1 MSELTKTVGRSLPAR
16 EGHAVSTPY
25 LYPDSQLLL
34 AAKDAARE
42 WRLHGQLTDS
52 CRKLESAITRFEDE
66 DDKPLGLDEWVT
78 ATRRMLHEVYPAN
91 VFTGVSG
98 DPGPRAIVVIR
109 SALAA
114 VDAILG
120 EVRE

>member
-1 MSELTKTVGRSLPAR
+1 VS
-16 EGHAVSTPY
+16 AVY

-52 CRKLESAITRFEDE
+52 CRKLEAAIERFEDE
-66 DDKPLGLDEWVT
+66 DDKPLGLDEWVE
-78 ATRRMLHEVYPAN
+78 ATRRMLFEVYPESI
-91 VFTGVSG
+91 FTGVSG

-109 SALAA
+109 KALAD

-120 EVRE
+120 EVRG